1 MLMYI
6 PGEMA
11 PLLLVFSLLSRLIS
25 WKKNFLYKHGIL
37 KARKAPLPVISV
49 GNISLG
55 GTEKTPLAMEILGRL
70 LEQDRRPALL
80 SRGYKGRWERKGGV
94 LSEGRGPLGSWEDGG
109 DEPFLVARSFPGA
122 GVYVGKDRLTSC
134 RRAAAAGFDIAVLD
148 DGFQHRR
155 LARDIDIVL
164 FSAAERIALREP
176 RSALRRADVLLIKA
190 GDKQDKIASGLRGS
204 MTKIIAYSVV
214 PRGLV
219 DLWTEEAVPPDRLA
233 KKKLLAFCGIARPAR
248 FLEGLHKLEYEIV
261 AFLPHPDHH
270 AYPRPTLERIVK
282 ACRRSGAE
290 ALITTEKDGLKI
302 AGRRKEL
309 AGIPTYV
316 LRIGLA
322 VESEFD
328 NLLKDFI
335 DKHPA
340 T

>member
-1 MLMYI
+1 MYS

-25 WKKNFLYKHGIL
+25 WKKNVLYKHGVF

-70 LEQDRRPALL
+70 LEQDRRPALV
-80 SRGYKGRWERKGGV
+80 SRGYRGRWEKKGGV

-109 DEPFLVARSFPGA
+109 DEPFLIARSFPAA

-134 RRAAAAGFDIAVLD
+134 RRAVAAGFDIAVLD

-176 RSALRRADVLLIKA
+176 PSALRRADVLLIKA
-190 GDKQDKIASGLRGS
+190 GEKQDKIAAGLRGS
-204 MTKIIAYSVV
+204 RTKTISYSVV
-214 PRGLV
+214 PRGLT
-219 DLWTEEAVPPDRLA
+219 DLWTQEGVPSDRLA
-233 KKKLLAFCGIARPAR
+233 KKKLLAFCGIARPSR
-248 FLEGLHKLEYEIV
+248 FLEGLQKIGYEIV
-261 AFLPHPDHH
+261 AFLPYPDHH
-270 AYPRPTLERIVK
+270 SYPRLSLERIAK

-302 AGRRKEL
+302 ADRRKEL
-309 AGIPTYV
+309 AEIPTYV

-322 VESEFD
+322 IESEFD

-335 DKHPA
+335 KKHPA
-340 T
+340 A